1 MDYGKLTH
9 LTDALVGGHKQS
21 ATAPK
26 SLPKSESVLDK
37 MEIRSKISD
46 DAKTPSNVKVMIL
59 DDTQILRIMNAPRDE
74 KRKILSRLTDSQR
87 RRMLARY
94 RELQKVKDDSSVD
107 KLNLVNLDSL
117 LNNCMVSPDDYNLQ
131 LLAQWKSVYEVPA
144 EIEDFV
150 TAVEN
155 KDTAGIDAQ
164 RDAYMSF
171 CDKNDIHTQI
181 SAEAGPVATMDV
193 PLTGDSVSNEAPI
206 SDFGTEDEEI
216 PLPEFNEVSE
226 EVSDS
231 VKVRAR
237 MDCLKFLAGGVK
249 DIWSVCDCSI
259 MGLSSKY
266 GCAYEKV
273 ASVYSAEWTNQF
285 AAYQQSVVD
294 SRNDMFSRL
303 TARRV
308 MDAIIDEIADEPL
321 LDKYTGEEVVEE
333 EEKPILSALSEA
345 LEAYANGDSTLL
357 DQIASTTVGGE
368 PKEQPLD
375 EESPEV
381 QEDESEEDEVPA
393 EETEDEVPAPED
405 EFGDEIV
412 VGEDKVKDSTG
423 DEIRTEIEG
432 TEIGK
437 DDDGNTVIETKND
450 EGEIENVTI
459 DDKGQPV
466 SDAKI
471 GDGLMSWIRGG
482 RPSKNLVN
490 KFASWV
496 QGHMN
501 AKGGSLTKNAKTYL
515 VVKLDVPN
523 SISIEGVDLNL
534 AKLKRSNSTGSLLA
548 YFAPEGS
555 YKSNETNQEDTVHWD
570 DSIKDSSQL
579 EVQCPIEKLDEAAK
593 EQEREDAVLA
603 KELAQLLK
611 LIEKGAIKDS
621 AYSLVNPN
629 TGNVLNS
636 YDDLS
641 DVEADANSY
650 IDEGNDVVIYAQG
663 KPYKYWNDGH
673 WSEVK
678 DSVNVL
684 VDSLKSRVPALQKYN
699 FKVSD
704 CAPVI
709 CPCEAPLSSI
719 NPPMSRSEYY
729 DMCPVC
735 PDYFDLV
742 VAQYPTQLCPNC
754 NEYDVQ
760 QNGLCVNPSSAPQ
773 MYYPYNC
780 SLDELSELLGACDSA
795 DYTKVVNEHCC
806 PMSDALHVAALTNNL
821 SFIDNTFYKKHVGD
835 SAWVFDEVPACL
847 QSFTD
852 KPGSI
857 KLVTKATDSSISLFG
872 QYFELS

>member
-9 LTDALVGGHKQS
+9 LTDALVSGHKQP

-46 DAKTPSNVKVMIL
+46 EAKTPSNVKVMIL

-131 LLAQWKSVYEVPA
+131 LLAQWKSIYEVPA

-193 PLTGDSVSNEAPI
+193 PLTGDSIPNEAPM

-249 DIWSVCDCSI
+249 DIWSVCDGSI

-381 QEDESEEDEVPA
+381 QEDESATDEVPA
-393 EETEDEVPAPED
+393 DETEDEVPAPED

-437 DDDGNTVIETKND
+437 DDDGNTVVETKND

-471 GDGLMSWIRGG
+471 GDGLMNWIRGG

-523 SISIEGVDLNL
+523 SVSIEGVDLNL

-555 YKSNETNQEDTVHWD
+555 YRSNETNQEDTVHWD

-593 EQEREDAVLA
+593 EQEREDAALA
-603 KELAQLLK
+603 KELAK
-611 LIEKGAIKDS
+611 LIKCMENGDNCA
-621 AYSLVNPN
+621 
-629 TGNVLNS
+629 
-636 YDDLS
+636 
-641 DVEADANSY
+641 
-650 IDEGNDVVIYAQG
+650 
-663 KPYKYWNDGH
+663 
-673 WSEVK
+673 EVK
-678 DSVNVL
+678 DSLNSVI
-684 VDSLKSRVPALQKYN
+684 DSLASRVPALQKYN
-699 FKVSD
+699 FKISD

-795 DYTKVVNEHCC
+795 DYAKVVNEHCC